1 MGDVEYETLD
11 YVTSKLGLLLR
22 VRKVRNFH
30 LVLFLMDSDSNNFE
44 EIDEADVQISILL
57 VLGLSTM
64 TAYFRLLVAVLRLL
78 QNH

>member
-1 MGDVEYETLD
+1 MPII
-11 YVTSKLGLLLR
+11 LLSRLVYFHHLR
-22 VRKVRNFH
+22 QEQYKKEKVRYFH
-30 LVLFLMDSDSNNFE
+30 LVLFLMDNNSNDFE
-44 EIDEADVQISILL
+44 EIDEADVQILILL

>member
-1 MGDVEYETLD
+1 MFNFWKISQKFETGRVKVAIRKTTCVIFF
-11 YVTSKLGLLLR
+11 VTP
-22 VRKVRNFH
+22 F
-30 LVLFLMDSDSNNFE
+30 SNNFE
-44 EIDEADVQISILL
+44 EIDEADVQILILL